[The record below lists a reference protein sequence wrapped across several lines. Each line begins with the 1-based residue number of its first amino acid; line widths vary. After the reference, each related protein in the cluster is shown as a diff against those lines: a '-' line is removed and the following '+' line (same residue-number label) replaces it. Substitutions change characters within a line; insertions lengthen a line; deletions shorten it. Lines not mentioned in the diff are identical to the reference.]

1 MTLGLGLANIKPQK
15 QNGDFGICVTSQK
28 RFNNNNDDNN
38 NDDNNIDD
46 NNNNDDYKVEE
57 DEFF

>member
-46 NNNNDDYKVEE
+46 NNNDDYKVEE

>member
-1 MTLGLGLANIKPQK
+1 MTLGLGLANSKPQK
-15 QNGDFGICVTSQK
+15 QNGDLGICVTSQK

-38 NDDNNIDD
+38 N
-46 NNNNDDYKVEE
+46 NNDDYKVEE